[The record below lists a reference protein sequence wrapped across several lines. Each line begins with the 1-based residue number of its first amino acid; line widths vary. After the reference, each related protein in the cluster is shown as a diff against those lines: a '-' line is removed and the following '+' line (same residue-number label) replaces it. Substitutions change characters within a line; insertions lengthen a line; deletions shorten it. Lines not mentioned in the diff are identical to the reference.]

1 MNIVWQRSE
10 RLVFGLDNSD
20 VITDIKD
27 RQRVIVN
34 VECPARKLFVSHVH
48 GSYLTDI
55 GILLVLTDNQHRFCL
70 ILQLSTN
77 MATSVVVILVKVEHA
92 MDMQIILARPCHQ
105 HRHYVC
111 RLLGIVD
118 VVHQI
123 SQSIYDNQSV
133 SLAFSECII
142 N

>member
-1 MNIVWQRSE
+1 MNIVRQRGE
-10 RLVFGLDNSD
+10 RLVFGLDNGD

-55 GILLVLTDNQHRFCL
+55 GILLVLADNQHRFCL

-77 MATSVVVILVKVEHA
+77 MATSVPTPSNVLSA
-92 MDMQIILARPCHQ
+92 
-105 HRHYVC
+105 
-111 RLLGIVD
+111 
-118 VVHQI
+118 
-123 SQSIYDNQSV
+123 
-133 SLAFSECII
+133 
-142 N
+142 

>member
-20 VITDIKD
+20 VITDIKY
-27 RQRVIVN
+27 RQRVVVN

-70 ILQLSTN
+70 ILQLCTN
-77 MATSVVVILVKVEHA
+77 MTTSIVVILV
-92 MDMQIILARPCHQ
+92 
-105 HRHYVC
+105 
-111 RLLGIVD
+111 
-118 VVHQI
+118 
-123 SQSIYDNQSV
+123 
-133 SLAFSECII
+133 
-142 N
+142 